1 MFKKCLLFKCLLF
14 NSGVHRWTDINWSVT
29 SLAMHN
35 VNQRSE
41 IIQTTSQGVLQEL
54 DFKAESAT

>member
-54 DFKAESAT
+54 DFKAGSAT